1 MSNTV
6 KEVTLSKRGLRMLKK
21 TKQDLDTIAASGSLS
36 AAAARFEL
44 LRRQRGI
51 RVTNA

>member
-1 MSNTV
+1 MSKTV

-21 TKQDLDTIAASGSLS
+21 TKQELEAIVASGSLS

-44 LRRQRGI
+44 NRRRNGI
-51 RVTNA
+51 SVTNA